1 MIRRHKKK
9 RKLNADI
16 NVVPYID
23 VMMVLLVIFMIT
35 APMLTQGVNV
45 ELPKASAEPVDDKDN
60 EPVIVTVD
68 AEGLY
73 YIDIGGDPKEP
84 VSAEVVG
91 DRVSKVLATNPAKM
105 LLVRGDKHVDY
116 DKVVHLMV
124 LLQQAG
130 APSVG
135 LVTE

>member
-1 MIRRHKKK
+1 MIRRQKKK
-9 RKLNADI
+9 RKLNAEI

-45 ELPKASAEPVDDKDN
+45 ELPQAGADPVDTQDN

-68 AEGLY
+68 KDGNY
-73 YIDIGGDPKEP
+73 YIDVGGDPTEA
-84 VSAEVVG
+84 VSEDVVFE
-91 DRVSKVLATNPAKM
+91 RISKVLATNPKKL
-105 LLVRGDKHVDY
+105 LLVRGDKGVDY
-116 DKVVHLMV
+116 EAVVMLMT
-124 LLQQAG
+124 LLQRAG

>member
-1 MIRRHKKK
+1 MIRRAKKK

-35 APMLTQGVNV
+35 APMLTQGVDV
-45 ELPKASAEPVDDKDN
+45 ELPKASSDPVDTQDS

-68 AEGLY
+68 KDGQY
-73 YIDIGGDPKEP
+73 FIDVGGDPLAP
-84 VSAEVVG
+84 VTGDVVEE
-91 DRVSKVLATNPAKM
+91 RISKILNGNPKKL
-105 LLVRGDKHVDY
+105 LLVRGDKGVDY
-116 DKVVHLMV
+116 DHVIQLMA
-124 LLQQAG
+124 LLQKAG
-130 APSVG
+130 AESVG

>member
-1 MIRRHKKK
+1 MIRRAKTK

-35 APMLTQGVNV
+35 APMLTQGVDV
-45 ELPKASAEPVDDKDN
+45 ELPKASSDPVDTQDS

-68 AEGLY
+68 KDGQY
-73 YIDIGGDPKEP
+73 FIDVGGDPLAP
-84 VSAEVVG
+84 VTGEVIEE
-91 DRVSKVLATNPAKM
+91 RVSKILSSNPKKL
-105 LLVRGDKHVDY
+105 LLVRGDKGVDY
-116 DKVVHLMV
+116 DHVIKLMT

-130 APSVG
+130 AESVG

>member
-1 MIRRHKKK
+1 MSRRRRKG
-9 RKLNADI
+9 RKLNAEI

-45 ELPKASAEPVDDKDN
+45 DLPQAAADPVDDKDS

-68 AEGLY
+68 AEQNY
-73 YIDIGGDPKEP
+73 YIDVGGNPGDAVDALAVKE
-84 VSAEVVG
+84 
-91 DRVSKVLATNPAKM
+91 RVSKILTANPGKM
-105 LLVRGDKHVDY
+105 LLVRGDKNVNY
-116 DKVVHLMV
+116 DAVVQLMV

-130 APSVG
+130 AESVG

>member
-45 ELPKASAEPVDDKDN
+45 ELPKAAAEPVDDKDN
-60 EPVIVTVD
+60 EPVIVTVN
-68 AEGLY
+68 AVGEY
-73 YIDIGGDPKEP
+73 FIDVGGDLEEAI
-84 VSAEVVG
+84 SAETVG
-91 DRVSKVLATNPAKM
+91 ERVGKVLAANPNKM
-105 LLVRGDKHVDY
+105 LLVRGDRNVNY
-116 DKVVHLMV
+116 DKVVKLMV

>member
-1 MIRRHKKK
+1 MIRRAKKK

-35 APMLTQGVNV
+35 APMLTQGVDV
-45 ELPKASAEPVDDKDN
+45 ELPKASSDPVDTQDS

-68 AEGLY
+68 KDGQY
-73 YIDIGGDPKEP
+73 FIDVGGDPLAP
-84 VSAEVVG
+84 VSGEVVEE
-91 DRVSKVLATNPAKM
+91 RISKILNGNPKKL
-105 LLVRGDKHVDY
+105 LLVRGDKGVDY
-116 DKVVHLMV
+116 DHVIQLMT
-124 LLQQAG
+124 LLQKAG
-130 APSVG
+130 AESVG

>member
-1 MIRRHKKK
+1 MIRRAKKK

-35 APMLTQGVNV
+35 APMLTQGVDV
-45 ELPKASAEPVDDKDN
+45 ELPKASSDPVDTQDS

-68 AEGLY
+68 KDGQY
-73 YIDIGGDPKEP
+73 FIDVGGDPLAP
-84 VSAEVVG
+84 VSGDVVEE
-91 DRVSKVLATNPAKM
+91 RISKILNGNPKKL
-105 LLVRGDKHVDY
+105 LLVRGDKGVDY
-116 DKVVHLMV
+116 DHVIQLMT
-124 LLQQAG
+124 LLQKAG
-130 APSVG
+130 AESVG

>member
-9 RKLNADI
+9 RRLNSEI

-23 VMMVLLVIFMIT
+23 VMMVLLVIFMVT

-45 ELPKASAEPVDDKDN
+45 ELPQAAADPVDDQDN
-60 EPVIVTVD
+60 EPLIVTVD
-68 AEGLY
+68 AEGQY
-73 YIDIGGDPKEP
+73 FIDVGGDPKQP
-84 VSAEVVG
+84 LDAAVVAERVG
-91 DRVSKVLATNPAKM
+91 KVLAANPKKM
-105 LLVRGDKHVDY
+105 LLVRGDKNVNY
-116 DKVVHLMV
+116 DKVVKLMV
-124 LLQQAG
+124 LLQQSG

>member
-1 MIRRHKKK
+1 MIRRAKKK

-35 APMLTQGVNV
+35 APMLTQGVDV
-45 ELPKASAEPVDDKDN
+45 ELPKASSDPVDTQDS

-68 AEGLY
+68 KDGQY
-73 YIDIGGDPKEP
+73 FIDVGGDPLAP
-84 VSAEVVG
+84 VTGEVVEE
-91 DRVSKVLATNPAKM
+91 RVSKILNGNPKKL
-105 LLVRGDKHVDY
+105 LLVRGDKGVDY
-116 DKVVHLMV
+116 DHVIQLMT
-124 LLQQAG
+124 LLQKAG
-130 APSVG
+130 AESVG

>member
-1 MIRRHKKK
+1 MIRRAKKK

-35 APMLTQGVNV
+35 APMLTQGVDV
-45 ELPKASAEPVDDKDN
+45 ELPKASSDPVDTQDS

-68 AEGLY
+68 KDGQY
-73 YIDIGGDPKEP
+73 FIDVGGDPLAP
-84 VSAEVVG
+84 VTGEVVEERIG
-91 DRVSKVLATNPAKM
+91 KILNGNPKKL
-105 LLVRGDKHVDY
+105 LLVRGDKGVDY
-116 DKVVHLMV
+116 DHVIQLMA
-124 LLQQAG
+124 LLQKAG
-130 APSVG
+130 AESVG